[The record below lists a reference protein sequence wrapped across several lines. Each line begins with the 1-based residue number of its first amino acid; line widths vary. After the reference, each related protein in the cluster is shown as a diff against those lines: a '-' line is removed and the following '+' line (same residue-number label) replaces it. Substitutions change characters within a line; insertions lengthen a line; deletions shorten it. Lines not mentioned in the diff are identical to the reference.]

1 MPFFSRILAKIP
13 NTLLGG
19 LFIVPSMF
27 IIGLIDN
34 FVGFIALEAGVWQF
48 HFVRSSIGC
57 IAIIAYCMYKGY
69 NIWPQRPGIVFI
81 RSVLIAAS
89 MILYFGSLA
98 LMPIAEAGAALFS
111 SPLFIL
117 AFSVLFFKT
126 KVGYLRVLCI
136 GVGFTGVL
144 LVLKPDFVNLSIIN
158 VLPLMAGALYALGQ
172 ILTRHYCADEKT
184 SVVLLGFFA
193 MIGIFGLL
201 GSVLLT
207 FLDLSPATIEVAP
220 FFLTGW
226 KPFTSEFIFWTIIQ
240 ATGSIIAVAGL
251 VKGYQ
256 VAEPTFVTIFEYSF
270 LIFAGFWGWV
280 IWSQIPDAVGIFGIA
295 MIVGAGIVITFRSL
309 PLKSSR

>member
-1 MPFFSRILAKIP
+1 
-13 NTLLGG
+13 
-19 LFIVPSMF
+19 MF

-48 HFVRSSIGC
+48 HFIRSSIGC
-57 IAIIAYCMYKGY
+57 TAIIAYCVYKGY
-69 NIWPQRPGIVFI
+69 SIWPQKPGIVFI
-81 RSVLIAAS
+81 RSALIAAS

-126 KVGYLRVLCI
+126 KVGYLRVICVGL
-136 GVGFTGVL
+136 GFTGVL
-144 LVLKPDFVNLSIIN
+144 LVLKPDLGNFSITT
-158 VLPLMAGALYALGQ
+158 LFPLMAGALYALGQ

-193 MIGIFGLL
+193 MIGVFGLL
-201 GSVLLT
+201 GSVILT
-207 FLDLSPATIEVAP
+207 YLDLSPATIQSAP

-226 KPFTSEFIFWTIIQ
+226 QPISSEFIFWTVIQ
-240 ATGSIIAVAGL
+240 ASGSIIAVAGL

-280 IWSQIPDAVGIFGIA
+280 IWSQIPDAWGMVGIA
-295 MIVGAGIVITFRSL
+295 MIIGAGIVITIRSL
-309 PLKSSR
+309 PLRSRKQ